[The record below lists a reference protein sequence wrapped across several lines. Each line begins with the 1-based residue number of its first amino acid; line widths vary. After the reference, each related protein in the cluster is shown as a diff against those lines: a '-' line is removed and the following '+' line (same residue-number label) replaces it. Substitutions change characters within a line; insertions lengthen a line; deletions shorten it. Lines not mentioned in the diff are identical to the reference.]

1 MEPTIAELQT
11 SATAAETAAAN
22 AGGTD
27 EALNKAAEDAKAA
40 LAKAKAPSQDP
51 NKRTE
56 KEKAEFSLKKTAE
69 RVKELGGDPELV
81 LGTKTHIET
90 DDADEDNK
98 PVTVGML
105 REIQKKDATKTA
117 VQMADEITDED
128 TKATV
133 KQYLSENIKP
143 SGNAENDF
151 RIALAAASAPKNKQ
165 VLEEINRYGNP
176 KKTAAGGSMGAR
188 VEEEFVPTQEEQW
201 HMKSFGLTKDQV
213 LEARKKTAQKG

>member
-11 SATAAETAAAN
+11 SVTAAETAAAN

-27 EALNKAAEDAKAA
+27 EALNTAVTDAKAA
-40 LAKAKAPSQDP
+40 LAKAKAPSQDS
-51 NKRTE
+51 KRTE

-81 LGTKTHIET
+81 LGTKTHIKT
-90 DDADEDNK
+90 DDADEDDK

-117 VQMADEITDED
+117 IEMADEITDED

-133 KQYLSENIKP
+133 KQYLSDNIKP
-143 SGNAENDF
+143 SGNAESDF
-151 RIALAAASAPKNKQ
+151 KIALAAASASKNKQ
-165 VLEEINRYGNP
+165 VLEEMDRFRNP

-188 VEEEFVPTQEEQW
+188 VEEQFTPTAEEQW
-201 HMKSFGLTKDQV
+201 HMQSFGLTKEQV